1 MADLCAPSAPGLRS
15 DETQPQLANDLR
27 PGQPRDGRSTRL
39 QHDFSPGGPEPT
51 SRNLRSVGLQA
62 AHYRDLDSDEIR
74 IGALSQHLIVLFTK
88 PPAEMTIRCE
98 GVKRDLPPPVGSIAL
113 VPAGGRRVERAQQ
126 LLCGR
131 QEVSLAEVAISA

>member
-1 MADLCAPSAPGLRS
+1 MKFATEWPNYARPAYPGSGQMKRS
-15 DETQPQLANDLR
+15 HRVANDLR
-27 PGQPRDGRSTRL
+27 PGQPREGTSTRL
-39 QHDFSPGGPEPT
+39 QHDFSLGGPEPT

-98 GVKRDLPPPVGSIAL
+98 GVKRDLPLSGPGL
-113 VPAGGRRVERAQQ
+113 KPAK
-126 LLCGR
+126 
-131 QEVSLAEVAISA
+131 